1 VYIGKQP
8 QIGNYQTCDSISATA
23 TDTFN
28 LTVGGAAVSPISA
41 HHCLV
46 SLNGILQAPIS
57 SYTIS
62 GSTIVFASALT
73 TSDSIDFITILGH
86 TLDTGT
92 PSDGTVTNAK
102 LAQDIISGE
111 TDIGGAIAD
120 ADLMLLDDGAGG
132 TLRKSAMSRVRTYA
146 TDCALISSTTMSG
159 TASTVNITSGI
170 DSTYSIYKLWYI
182 NVSAE
187 GAGNTLFMKISSNGG
202 SSFIGSGYIHTGFE
216 ANYTGSGSSSSVQG
230 ANGFVQLGNNIA
242 NYDDNTTEGSCGYV
256 EFYTPSVSRKP
267 VFTGLS
273 SQFSDDGDADAYYWG
288 GHYATATTINAIQ
301 IGGSNNLHGTL
312 KLYGYK

>member
-1 VYIGKQP
+1 MSYIGPEPTENYASFQTETFSVSATTSYTLAHSVANENELALFINNVRQQP
-8 QIGNYQTCDSISATA
+8 GSGKAYTASGTALTLSAATA
-23 TDTFN
+23 TTDTMYAIYLGRALQTSVPHTNSVTSSMLGSNFF
-28 LTVGGAAVSPISA
+28 TGA
-41 HHCLV
+41 
-46 SLNGILQAPIS
+46 
-57 SYTIS
+57 
-62 GSTIVFASALT
+62 
-73 TSDSIDFITILGH
+73 
-86 TLDTGT
+86 
-92 PSDGTVTNAK
+92 
-102 LAQDIISGE
+102 